1 MWYEEPKILLEPES
15 SWKGHDTV
23 EEIGTNGLEITKE
36 VFVNRIEVKIDIL
49 EALQTRFSRWS
60 NMSSVFA
67 MVLKFK
73 TNLIK
78 KTFPKRDKT

>member
-1 MWYEEPKILLEPES
+1 MEPES

-36 VFVNRIEVKIDIL
+36 VFFNRIEVKIDIL
-49 EALQTRFSRWS
+49 ETLQTRLSRWS

>member
-1 MWYEEPKILLEPES
+1 MEPES
-15 SWKGHDTV
+15 SWKRHDTV

-49 EALQTRFSRWS
+49 ETLQTRLSRWS

>member
-1 MWYEEPKILLEPES
+1 MEPES

>member
-1 MWYEEPKILLEPES
+1 MEPES
-15 SWKGHDTV
+15 SWKGHDIV
-23 EEIGTNGLEITKE
+23 EEIGTNSLEITKE

-49 EALQTRFSRWS
+49 ETLQTRLSRWS

>member
-1 MWYEEPKILLEPES
+1 MEPES

-23 EEIGTNGLEITKE
+23 EEIGTNSLEITKE

-49 EALQTRFSRWS
+49 ETLQTRLSRWS

>member
-1 MWYEEPKILLEPES
+1 MEPES

-23 EEIGTNGLEITKE
+23 EEIGTNSLEITNE

-49 EALQTRFSRWS
+49 ETLQTRLSRWS

>member
-1 MWYEEPKILLEPES
+1 MELES

-49 EALQTRFSRWS
+49 ETLQTRLSRWS

>member
-1 MWYEEPKILLEPES
+1 MEPES

-23 EEIGTNGLEITKE
+23 EEIGTNSLEITKE
-36 VFVNRIEVKIDIL
+36 VFVNRIEVKLDIL
-49 EALQTRFSRWS
+49 ETLQTRLSRWS

>member
-1 MWYEEPKILLEPES
+1 MEPES

-49 EALQTRFSRWS
+49 ETLQTRLSRWS

>member
-1 MWYEEPKILLEPES
+1 MEPES

-49 EALQTRFSRWS
+49 ETLQTRLSHWS